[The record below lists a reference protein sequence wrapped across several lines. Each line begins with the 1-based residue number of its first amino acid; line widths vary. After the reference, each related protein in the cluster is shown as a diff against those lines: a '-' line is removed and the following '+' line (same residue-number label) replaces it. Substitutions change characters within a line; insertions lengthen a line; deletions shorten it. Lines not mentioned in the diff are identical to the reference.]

1 VSVLRKLGQPE
12 EETNLVSFDNDRL
25 VALGDGRVLDF
36 GGDHDVLTVFERW
49 GSGVKEG
56 RRGRK
61 ARKGDIE
68 S

>member
-1 VSVLRKLGQPE
+1 VLRKLGQPE

-49 GSGVKEG
+49 GSG
-56 RRGRK
+56 RG
-61 ARKGDIE
+61 E
-68 S
+68 VE